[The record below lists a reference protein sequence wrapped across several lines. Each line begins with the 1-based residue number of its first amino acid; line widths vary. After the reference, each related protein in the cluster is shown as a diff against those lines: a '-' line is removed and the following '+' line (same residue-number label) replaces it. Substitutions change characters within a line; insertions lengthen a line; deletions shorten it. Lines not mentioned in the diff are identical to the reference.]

1 MAGVSLGEVFGQALP
16 HTHRPFV
23 EMLDFLTSPGG
34 GLLWDLFLLALGI
47 FFTVVILQ
55 RYFERQEEKRWRPAR
70 QDLYQRL
77 FSHANWL
84 IKMLPSDVQGEWPSS
99 AWYQFGQKSTGGRV
113 DVAFSRS
120 IRRLDAM
127 QLKDVA
133 EGLIDDPSLL
143 EGFEQNVDAT
153 LQGSAAIFLARDPD
167 LNRIVAELREW
178 ITRVKRI
185 LEACRE
191 VRGSGMDPAVYP
203 PVAPVSQQACVQ
215 LRELIITANIFQSWL
230 AARADEIRPS
240 GPDRRA

>member
-1 MAGVSLGEVFGQALP
+1 MYSHAP
-16 HTHRPFV
+16 PYTYHPNI
-23 EMLDFLTSPGG
+23 LDFIHFLTSPGG
-34 GLLWDLFLLALGI
+34 NPLWDILLQALGI

-55 RYFERQEEKRWRPAR
+55 RYFERREERRWRPAR

-77 FSHANWL
+77 FSHANGL
-84 IKMLPSDVQGEWPSS
+84 IKMLPSEVRGDWPSS

-127 QLKDVA
+127 RLKNVA

-143 EGFEQNVDAT
+143 EGFEQNIDAT

-167 LNRIVAELREW
+167 LNRIVAEFREW
-178 ITRVKRI
+178 ITHVKRI

-203 PVAPVSQQACVQ
+203 PVAPVSKQACVQ
-215 LRELIITANIFQSWL
+215 LRELIIMANILQSWL
-230 AARADEIRPS
+230 AAHADEIRPS
-240 GPDRRA
+240 DPDRRA